1 VKHDIDALGRGAGD
15 VGITQVSTEE
25 LDVCGNRAEIGLLPG
40 AQIIDDSNRVTALNQ
55 PSRDVRAN
63 EPGSACH
70 QAAAGL
76 LVFFRAHADLEC
88 KASAVTRVSYGLYG
102 MCGNSP

>member
-1 VKHDIDALGRGAGD
+1 VKHDIDAVDRRAGD

-25 LDVCGNRAEIGLLPG
+25 LDVRGDRAEIGLLPG

-55 PSRDVRAN
+55 LSCDVRAN

-70 QAAAGL
+70 QAASGL
-76 LVFFRAHADLEC
+76 LVFFRAHGDLEC
-88 KASAVTRVSYGLYG
+88 KASAVTQVSQVIYG